1 MELTNVSF
9 CLILD
14 QNLTSHPAE
23 VTWQEESRSGFQWR
37 LSPGGGVA
45 ALSGTFIREEEEEEA
60 GAQSQ
65 GGFRASLF
73 YWSLFFVLLSDKF
86 KHSTWTRDTCTLGS
100 KGDIV
105 SVCKQSRFR
114 LSQLLAGWR
123 WHQCL
128 QCVYSEERL
137 GPIRLLTV
145 SVSPLRW
152 TRDSPL
158 PPVTAEGWAL
168 ACFRETGVWVWVC
181 IRLPRC
187 KKLTTLNTS

>member
-45 ALSGTFIREEEEEEA
+45 GLSGTFIREEEEEEA

-145 SVSPLRW
+145 SVSPLRSQVNTW
-152 TRDSPL
+152 LTFTSCDSWRVSVSL
-158 PPVTAEGWAL
+158 L
-168 ACFRETGVWVWVC
+168 
-181 IRLPRC
+181 
-187 KKLTTLNTS
+187 